1 MLQQQRMMVH
11 VPLWM
16 HVEYAEERALL
27 RALVIVRD
35 LYPTRVTIV
44 MACVYR
50 TQTAM
55 PSVMKMK

>member
-1 MLQQQRMMVH
+1 M
-11 VPLWM
+11 
-16 HVEYAEERALL
+16 EYAEERALL